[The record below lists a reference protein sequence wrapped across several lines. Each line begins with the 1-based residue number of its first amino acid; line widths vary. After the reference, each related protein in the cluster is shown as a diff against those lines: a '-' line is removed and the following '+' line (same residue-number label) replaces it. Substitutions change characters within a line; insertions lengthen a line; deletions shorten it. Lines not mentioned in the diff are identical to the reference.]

1 MPATKVKKRRHENNG
16 NPPPLLTTG
25 EACRILCIHGNTLR
39 RWCQRG
45 LIVSYRIGPRGDRRF
60 KREDVVAL
68 LVEVNKHG
76 RR

>member
-1 MPATKVKKRRHENNG
+1 MPATKGKKRGYKKSVNLS
-16 NPPPLLTTG
+16 PLLTTG

-60 KREDVVAL
+60 KREDIVAL

-76 RR
+76 QR